1 MVLPLMVCA
10 IRVNGYFLMHMVAM
24 LGICHGHENDSV
36 TMVPEETMCSDLAP
50 ETEGFDL
57 KGALPCTVCAD
68 LSEHLF
74 LPLS

>member
-1 MVLPLMVCA
+1 MVLLLMVCA

-36 TMVPEETMCSDLAP
+36 TMVPKETTCSDLAP

-57 KGALPCTVCAD
+57 KGALPCWHCMRRLV
-68 LSEHLF
+68 
-74 LPLS
+74 